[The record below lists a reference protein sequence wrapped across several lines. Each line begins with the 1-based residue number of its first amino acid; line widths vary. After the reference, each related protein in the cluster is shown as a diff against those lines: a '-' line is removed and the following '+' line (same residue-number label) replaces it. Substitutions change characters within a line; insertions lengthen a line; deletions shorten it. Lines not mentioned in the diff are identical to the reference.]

1 MQRLYKNRRCSK
13 LLGNWYYSEISAQL
27 AEFTISNRQRAAGTG
42 KLVAQ
47 WLLDENGKLYCQ
59 WVVDR

>member
-1 MQRLYKNRRCSK
+1 MSQTFTTQSAIT
-13 LLGNWYYSEISAQL
+13 YSENSAQL

-47 WLLDENGKLYCQ
+47 WLLNENGKLYCQ